1 MRGDRVARR
10 RKVGNLMAL
19 AVLSVLVHR
28 PMHPYEMAGALRGW
42 SKDRDMPVKWGS
54 LYSVVQRMAE
64 RGLIEAAG
72 TSREGNRPERTV
84 YRITEA
90 GREEMVDWTRELLSV
105 AEREPSRFRSG
116 LSVMSAL
123 PPDEAADLLRH
134 RAEALEAEAA
144 AMRESLEGADVP
156 RLFLVEDEYD
166 LATAEAE
173 AAWVRSL
180 LAELDDGT
188 FPGLAEWRAFH
199 DSGELPAGLADLA
212 ERNIDSDGN

>member
-1 MRGDRVARR
+1 MAKR

-28 PMHPYEMAGALRGW
+28 PMHPYEMAGALHGW

-105 AEREPSRFRSG
+105 P
-116 LSVMSAL
+116 SAL
-123 PPDEAADLLRH
+123 PPDEAADLLRR

-144 AMRESLEGADVP
+144 AMREALEGADIP

-166 LATAEAE
+166 LAAAEAE

-212 ERNIDSDGN
+212 ERNIDSGGS